1 MRVLKTM
8 NTVSEIKRED
18 LFGLNL
24 DDITQHNL
32 RSVRALDKVYKI
44 DVVLHRNDIPFIING
59 LNSFYM

>member
-24 DDITQHNL
+24 DDITQHNR

-44 DVVLHRNDIPFIING
+44 DVVLHIKDIPFIING
-59 LNSFYM
+59 LNLFYM